1 MNFVSDLLDVSD
13 DGVYQDGRWGDIVV
27 DVSEYCTLC
36 LWPYLRLQA
45 REVHESGRV
54 PCSAGRLLCPVDEG

>member
-13 DGVYQDGRWGDIVV
+13 DGVYQGGRWGDIVV

-36 LWPYLRLQA
+36 LWISQA
-45 REVHESGRV
+45 RESMS
-54 PCSAGRLLCPVDEG
+54 PSAFLVLLEGCFVQ